1 MSDDLLGFLDN
12 LGPAKPAA
20 PKPAVKPAASSS
32 QPASPTPASAPAK
45 EEKEKE
51 DPILELRVGCPI
63 CGEEGIHHYEL
74 KAKSLAVILDRF
86 CVPIYK
92 QTPKYKMVDYN
103 LITVTVC
110 PSCLFASPDRR
121 DFAAKSGIT
130 GKVEKSQLQTPVI
143 ADLQNLAQERKS
155 LFKELKGG
163 PNLFDRA
170 RNAESAILS
179 YRLAVLRADNEIKH
193 KVPYANFKRGFYW
206 VKIAH
211 LEKRLGCPQE
221 IQDKSLGEALASY
234 QTAFTNTDFPNED
247 LEYQTAY
254 SLAAI
259 LIRLKQEK
267 EGMKFVSVL
276 DKYRADIEQRAK
288 KNPAVN
294 TVFIKKWLG
303 IAREMWER
311 KDEPEYWEIK

>member
-12 LGPAKPAA
+12 LEPVKPAA
-20 PKPAVKPAASSS
+20 PKAASPVKPAGAGSAAPPS
-32 QPASPTPASAPAK
+32 PAAPPK

-51 DPILELRVGCPI
+51 DPILDLRVGCPI
-63 CGEEGIHHYEL
+63 CTEEGIHHYEL

-86 CVPIYK
+86 CVPLYRP
-92 QTPKYKMVDYN
+92 TPKYKMVDYN

-130 GKVEKSQLQTPVI
+130 GKVEKSQLQAAVI
-143 ADLQNLAQERKS
+143 ADLQNLAQERKA
-155 LFKELKGG
+155 LYKELKGS

-170 RNAESAILS
+170 RSAESAILS

-211 LEKRLGCPQE
+211 LEKRVGRPVEVQE
-221 IQDKSLGEALASY
+221 KSLAEALASY
-234 QTAFTNTDFPNED
+234 QTAFTQTDFPNED

-267 EGMKFVSVL
+267 EGMKFVSAL

-294 TVFIKKWLG
+294 TAFIKKWLG

-311 KDEPEYWEIK
+311 KDEPEYWEVK